1 MKLKI
6 IFMGTPEFA
15 IPSLKILLNHGY
27 RIMAVIT
34 AVDKPSGRGRIITAS
49 PVKRFALEHNIPVL
63 QPKNLKNPDFL
74 ETLKSYKA
82 NLQVVVAFR
91 MLPELVWSMPDLGTF
106 NLHAS
111 LLPYYR
117 GAAPINWV
125 LMNGEKKTGLT
136 TFFIKQEID
145 TGNIILQ
152 EEEPIHPED
161 DAGTLHDRLM
171 MKGAD
176 LVLRTVKAI
185 ETGSYTLTK
194 QEEVPGMMVAP
205 KITREMCRIDWNQK
219 QAEIY
224 DFVRGLSP
232 YPSAWTE
239 VGDTVYK
246 IFKVLPGERKIPNG
260 IGEFHTDNRTFIDFQ
275 CSDGLIRIMEWQPE
289 GKRKMSPAEFFR
301 GNKI

>member
-1 MKLKI
+1 
-6 IFMGTPEFA
+6 MGTPEFA
-15 IPSLKILLNHGY
+15 IPSLKILINHGY
-27 RIMAVIT
+27 RILAVIT

-49 PVKRFALEHNIPVL
+49 PVKKFALEHNIPVL

-111 LLPYYR
+111 LLPHYR

-136 TFFIKQEID
+136 TFFIRQEID

-152 EEEPIHPED
+152 EEEPVYPED

-171 MKGAD
+171 LKGAD

-185 ETGSYTLTK
+185 ETGSYRLTK
-194 QEEVPGMMVAP
+194 QEDMPGMKMAP
-205 KITREMCRIDWNQK
+205 KLTREMCRINWNQK

-232 YPSAWTE
+232 YPAAWTE

-246 IFKVLPGERKIPNG
+246 IYKVTPAEIKILKG

-275 CSDGLIRIMEWQPE
+275 CSDGLIRILEWQPE
-289 GKRKMSPAEFFR
+289 GKRKMTPAEFFR
-301 GNKI
+301 GNKL

>member
-1 MKLKI
+1 
-6 IFMGTPEFA
+6 MGTPEFA

-152 EEEPIHPED
+152 EEEPIRPED

-246 IFKVLPGERKIPNG
+246 IFKVLPGERKILNG
-260 IGEFHTDNRTFIDFQ
+260 IGEFHSDNDDF
-275 CSDGLIRIMEWQPE
+275 L
-289 GKRKMSPAEFFR
+289 
-301 GNKI
+301 

>member
-1 MKLKI
+1 
-6 IFMGTPEFA
+6 MGTPEFA
-15 IPSLKILLNHGY
+15 IPSLKILINHGY
-27 RIMAVIT
+27 RILAVIT

-49 PVKRFALEHNIPVL
+49 PVKKFALEHNIPVL

-111 LLPYYR
+111 LLPHYR

-136 TFFIKQEID
+136 TFFIRQEID

-152 EEEPIHPED
+152 EEEPVYPED

-171 MKGAD
+171 LKGAD

-185 ETGSYTLTK
+185 ETGSYRLTK
-194 QEEVPGMMVAP
+194 QEDMPGMKMAP
-205 KITREMCRIDWNQK
+205 KLTREMCRINWNQK

-232 YPSAWTE
+232 YPAAWTE

-246 IFKVLPGERKIPNG
+246 IYKVTPAERKILKG

-275 CSDGLIRIMEWQPE
+275 CSDGLIRILEWQPE
-289 GKRKMSPAEFFR
+289 GKRKMTPAEFFR
-301 GNKI
+301 GNKL